1 MEKLSESL
9 TNKLIRLPE
18 TGMGYQIVD
27 ATYRDYRHRD
37 AIVLNGSLIEPI
49 VGDVRQMMKSLLS
62 EDVQYIAKSAS
73 YTSDIIDVNLRTL
86 PMMFK
91 SAQFDES
98 LSAESASTS
107 NSLEDEVFI
116 RFSAF
121 LDDKRITKDKG
132 LVPGTYAT
140 TFEDAEYCLDNR
152 INPVARYALPSTKA
166 VKYAFRVE
174 PPAKTELKRGTVQP
188 ANDQPGGG
196 DEVVFVKGSPANTV
210 TKVQDLTVS
219 AKL

>member
-1 MEKLSESL
+1 MQKLSESL
-9 TNKLIRLPE
+9 SEKLIRLPE

-49 VGDVRQMMKSLLS
+49 VGDVKQMMKSLFS
-62 EDVQYIAKSAS
+62 EDIDYIAKSAN
-73 YTSDIIDVNLRTL
+73 YTSDIIDINLRSL

-91 SAQFDES
+91 SAQFSEDFA
-98 LSAESASTS
+98 AENASTS
-107 NSLEDEVFI
+107 NSLEDELFI

-121 LDDKRITKDKG
+121 LQDKRITKDKG
-132 LVPGTYAT
+132 LVSGTFAT
-140 TFEDAEYCLDNR
+140 TFEDAEYCLDNY
-152 INPVARYALPSTKA
+152 INPIARYALPSTKA
-166 VKYAFRVE
+166 VKYAFRIE
-174 PPAKTELKRGTVQP
+174 PPVKTDLKRGIVQP

-196 DEVVFVKGSPANTV
+196 KEVIFVKGSPANTV